1 MIYPEN
7 FEQKIGFDKIR
18 DMLSEG
24 CISPLGKKHVEDIR
38 FESSHGKV
46 QTLLN
51 QAEEFKQILL
61 AGKPFP
67 NSGYFD
73 LTPELK
79 RIKLKG
85 TYLDPETLFD
95 LKSSLETINNCLEFF
110 KSPDSVFYP
119 ELTALTQDLETEK
132 DLLKIIEGIIDD
144 KGMIKDTASP
154 ELRDI
159 RMKLHRKQKS
169 IDGRIKRSMTDARKA
184 GFAPENAEVTIRN
197 GRLVIPVQAAN
208 KRQVHGFIHDESATG
223 QTVYI
228 EPTEVFDLNNEIREL
243 ENSER
248 REIIHILISFTDLLR
263 PKSKQLIYAYDFL
276 GQIDFIRAKAKYALL
291 IEGVKPHIKP
301 ATIFNWHNARHPLL
315 YLSLKEQK
323 KTIVP
328 MDLELNSR
336 NRILVISG
344 PNAGGKSV
352 CLKTVGL
359 LQYMLQCGCLV
370 PMEEESEAG
379 IFKDIFLDIG
389 DEQSLENDLST
400 YSSHLLNIRHFIQ
413 HGNRNTLFL
422 IDEFG
427 TGTEPQLG
435 GAIAEAALHALNK
448 GKAFG
453 VVTTHY
459 ANIKLLADEEDGI
472 MNGAM
477 LFDTNELKP
486 LYILRSGNPG
496 SSFAFEIARQTGF
509 PEDVLDHAAS
519 ISGYSQI
526 DFEKQLQELE
536 TEKIHLAKEKETYG
550 VADNFLSEMIEKY
563 ERLIDELNT
572 KKAEILEQARQE
584 AREIIAGTNKRIEHT
599 IKEIR
604 EAGAEK
610 EKTRKL
616 RKELAEETE
625 KIIRVKPKQKKKKTA
640 IAAAV
645 NKALQYLPGPVE
657 AGDQVEIIPYGKT
670 AEVISLKAKYANVL
684 TGSVTIKIPLK
695 DLRKIKDPGIAAP
708 KKSHKASGSVMSNIN
723 ERAAQFKPSID
734 LRGKRAWE
742 ALEDI
747 QRYID
752 DAILLSVKEVSILHG
767 KGDGILRQIIR
778 EYLQGLDEIEQ
789 FSDAHVERGGQGITI
804 VRFH

>member
-18 DMLSEG
+18 NMLSEL
-24 CISPLGKKHVEDIR
+24 CISSLGKKYVEGIR

-46 QTLLN
+46 HSLLS
-51 QAEEFKQILL
+51 QAEEFRQILL

-79 RIKLKG
+79 RINLKG

-95 LKSSLETINNCLEFF
+95 LKSSLETINNCLDFF
-110 KSPDSVFYP
+110 KSPDSTLYP
-119 ELTALTQDLETEK
+119 ELTALTQYLETEK

-248 REIIHILISFTDLLR
+248 REIIHILIRFTDLLR
-263 PKSKQLIYAYDFL
+263 PKSEQLIAAYDFL
-276 GQIDFIRAKAKYALL
+276 GQIDFIRAKAKYALM

-301 ATIFNWHNARHPLL
+301 VTIFNWQNARHPLL

-323 KTIVP
+323 KAVVP
-328 MDLELNSR
+328 MNLELNR
-336 NRILVISG
+336 KNRILVISG

-379 IFKDIFLDIG
+379 IFKEIFLDIG

-459 ANIKLLADEEDGI
+459 ANIKLMADQENGI
-472 MNGAM
+472 INGAM

-509 PEDVLDHAAS
+509 PDDVLDHAAS

-550 VADNFLSEMIEKY
+550 VADSFLSEMIDKY

-584 AREIIAGTNKRIEHT
+584 AGEIIAGTNRLIEHT

-625 KIIRVKPKQKKKKTA
+625 KIIREKPKQKKKKTA
-640 IAAAV
+640 VAPAD
-645 NKALQYLPGPVE
+645 NKALQYLPGPIE

-695 DLRKIKDPGIAAP
+695 DLRKVKDSGTAAH
-708 KKSHKASGSVMSNIN
+708 KKSHKASRSVMSNIH
-723 ERAAQFKPSID
+723 ERAARFKPSID

-742 ALEDI
+742 AMEEI
-747 QRYID
+747 QAYID

-778 EYLQGLDEIEQ
+778 EYLQGIDEIEQ
-789 FSDAHVERGGQGITI
+789 FSDAHVERGGQGITN
-804 VRFH
+804 VRFR